1 MPIPGFVD
9 DEPIGSIKPTAA
21 APVNPFE
28 AADWRIA
35 EPALRAA
42 MRAQSSAP
50 PSTWSNSDTGRHGQF
65 LAVAGPFKRAGRD
78 CRAFLA
84 SIEPKSEGSADEEAK
99 VLQGVGCK
107 RGAEEI
113 VLEDVA
119 PWKGL

>member
-9 DEPIGSIKPTAA
+9 DDPVGAIKPKASA
-21 APVNPFE
+21 SANPFE
-28 AADWRIA
+28 AADWKAA

-42 MRAQSSAP
+42 MRAQASAA
-50 PSTWSNSDTGRHGQF
+50 PSIWSNAETGRRGQF
-65 LAVAGPFKRAGRD
+65 LAVAGPFKRAGEE

-84 SIEPKSEGSADEEAK
+84 SIEGKAEASRDSEAK
-99 VLQGVGCK
+99 ILQGVGCK
-107 RGAEEI
+107 GEGDEI